1 MFIDQ
6 HRAHIRILYEN
17 YLKQFTEHKG
27 HSQKVL
33 FPEVIHLTKT
43 EHSILEKILPEMH
56 DIGFQI
62 DNIGGDSFAING
74 VPIGLEG
81 LNTINLVQ
89 EIIATASEKN
99 ISIKEEI
106 NISIATKLA
115 YNAAI
120 PVGQV
125 LGNKEMESLVNDLFA
140 CDTVNYTPNGK
151 TIIAILKQQDIDHL
165 F

>member
-1 MFIDQ
+1 
-6 HRAHIRILYEN
+6 
-17 YLKQFTEHKG
+17 
-27 HSQKVL
+27 
-33 FPEVIHLTKT
+33 
-43 EHSILEKILPEMH
+43 MH

-140 CDTVNYTPNGK
+140 CDIVNYTPNGK